1 MQSTG
6 FFEVYPVAAMLPI
19 GWEHLIPVCIYFFII
34 YLVNPHRKF
43 RKWEYL
49 LFMPFVFDFVLQT
62 NRFIAHYSSFS
73 LGSETL
79 DRFNSICGIFD
90 FFPIVFTLAVV
101 AWSVRKIDNY
111 HINLLDWYSE
121 FEDISLR
128 WLKYTLICGGLL
140 ATLWALVTYS
150 DIASGETNF
159 ILARILWLGLSINIY
174 WIGYSI
180 FFRRELFEA
189 NVGLENGT
197 RSSKKPV
204 ELSNKTE
211 EHYKGLIK
219 LLTEEKIYRNPDL
232 SMSILSQRS
241 GLSNGYL
248 SQIINHKEGK
258 NFFDFVNSYRNR
270 RGQTKSRRPEIRPLQ
285 HPGNCIAIGI

>member
-1 MQSTG
+1 M
-6 FFEVYPVAAMLPI
+6 
-19 GWEHLIPVCIYFFII
+19 
-34 YLVNPHRKF
+34 
-43 RKWEYL
+43 WEYL
-49 LFMPFVFDFVLQT
+49 LFLPFVFDFVLQT

-79 DRFNSICGIFD
+79 DRFYSICGIFD

-140 ATLWALVTYS
+140 AILWALVTYS

-180 FFRRELFEA
+180 FFRRELFEVNA
-189 NVGLENGT
+189 QLENGN
-197 RSSKKPV
+197 RSGKRPV

-211 EHYKGLIK
+211 EHYQTILRLMTKEK
-219 LLTEEKIYRNPDL
+219 LYQNPDL
-232 SMSILSQRS
+232 SMSILSEHT

-248 SQIINHKEGK
+248 SQIINHKDGK
-258 NFFDFVNSYRNR
+258 NFFDFVNSYRIEEVKQNL
-270 RGQTKSRRPEIRPLQ
+270 GDPKYGHYSILGIALQSGFKSKSTFNAVFKKMTGETPSMYKGKVER
-285 HPGNCIAIGI
+285 